1 MALSAFDD
9 RSTPPDDRSL
19 QAMLGRTGALWTQLT
34 ERLHAAHDPLTED
47 WGFAGAA
54 YGWSLRLKKTKRAL
68 VYLTP
73 CRGHFLASFALG
85 EKACTAAREHGLPRE
100 SLDRSDAAKNRM
112 EMLRVVTKWDRQ
124 LDPVRFIESGEEPN
138 SGYEP
143 LAPAPK
149 ITMATA

>member
-100 SLDRSDAAKNRM
+100 ILDRIDAAPRYA
-112 EMLRVVTKWDRQ
+112 EGRGVRL
-124 LDPVRFIESGEEPN
+124 PVRTRKDVEHVQQIAAIKAGRFE
-138 SGYEP
+138 
-143 LAPAPK
+143 
-149 ITMATA
+149 